1 MENLIKEEH
10 LSDREMKENY
20 KPDDYLDSLI
30 GVLIEKLGYDKVAY
44 TPGFILR
51 IGDGNNCIPLFEARD
66 FLENNFGIFSLLR
79 RRQLNSHL
87 SSCTEGCREAID
99 QAIEE
104 EIQREREG
112 LSSYIH
118 SVGINQAISELENG
132 SKKLLNQ
139 FPLLKDY
146 RDKIWNTVIEEL
158 KPDENQQ

>member
-1 MENLIKEEH
+1 MGIIVSLFLKQGIFLKITLE
-10 LSDREMKENY
+10 
-20 KPDDYLDSLI
+20 YLVYFAEDSLI
-30 GVLIEKLGYDKVAY
+30 LISAHAPKDVGKRLTKLLK
-44 TPGFILR
+44 R
-51 IGDGNNCIPLFEARD
+51 
-66 FLENNFGIFSLLR
+66 
-79 RRQLNSHL
+79 
-87 SSCTEGCREAID
+87 
-99 QAIEE
+99 